1 MIWFAGDHGL
11 KLRLSQDLP
20 ETLAR
25 FLPAA
30 VERFLMENNLSSTEV
45 EHWLVHPGG
54 PQILDAVESSLS
66 IPQLTIPAKSS
77 GSTATCP
84 RRLFS
89 LF

>member
-1 MIWFAGDHGL
+1 MASNFGSHRICP
-11 KLRLSQDLP
+11 R
-20 ETLAR
+20 LAR

-54 PQILDAVESSLS
+54 PQILDAVEQPVHSAGGF
-66 IPQLTIPAKSS
+66 TIPAKSS